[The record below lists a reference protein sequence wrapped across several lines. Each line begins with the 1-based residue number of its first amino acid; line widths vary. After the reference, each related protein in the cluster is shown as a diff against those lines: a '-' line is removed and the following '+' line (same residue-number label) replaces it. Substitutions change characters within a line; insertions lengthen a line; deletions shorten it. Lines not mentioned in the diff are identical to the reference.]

1 MEEKQRRS
9 LFPEEWRRVQ
19 TCGMNSEVK
28 EWNCSRF
35 KGKELQWD
43 HRGGVMERD
52 SGGIWSKFIKYLW
65 LWAQSWAREEE
76 PDFLKTNRVI
86 EWRWWSLDEW
96 SCKKTDWNFHFTLH
110 SWNLADI
117 LLLSHSCLT
126 STLFLLHSSS
136 AFLLLLFQCV
146 KVSMCWGWRLSV
158 SLSAFLLCRLWV
170 PVKRYEA
177 AEWQETVRWW
187 L

>member
-1 MEEKQRRS
+1 MKLSKEHQLSSVHLMEEKQRRS

-76 PDFLKTNRVI
+76 PDFLKKKTRVI
-86 EWRWWSLDEW
+86 EWHWWSLDEW
-96 SCKKTDWNFHFTLH
+96 SCKKTDWNFHFTLRYITFMEF
-110 SWNLADI
+110 SRYPSPVS
-117 LLLSHSCLT
+117 LLSHFYPLPAA
-126 STLFLLHSSS
+126 LFFSFSPP
-136 AFLLLLFQCV
+136 V
-146 KVSMCWGWRLSV
+146 
-158 SLSAFLLCRLWV
+158 V
-170 PVKRYEA
+170 PVC
-177 AEWQETVRWW
+177 
-187 L
+187 